1 MNKYD
6 LILKNAGVAD
16 LETKRV
22 FIADICIEG
31 GRIVKIGE
39 ADKDAIETVD
49 CSGLVA
55 TPGLIDAHVHV
66 ESSLALPQEFG
77 RAVIACGT
85 TAIIADPHEIVNVG
99 GVAAMDAFLVSAEKS
114 PCDVFSVVPSS
125 VPATPFDTNGAGKLT
140 ADDLR
145 KYADEERVVGLGE
158 VMCYNELFAGDE
170 DIKKKIALFKHK
182 TVDGHSAGMA
192 EKDLARY
199 AREGVRNDHEAGNYE
214 EAKLRFDAGLNIY
227 IREGSCAK
235 NLESIVKGVIRDGLD
250 LSRFAFCT
258 DDKHLSDILRDGH
271 INYSVRKA
279 VSLGMNSFD
288 ALTLACKN
296 PAVFY
301 GLTDRGEIKEGYKA
315 DIVLFDNLTD
325 FNVKTAIK
333 NGAVYKEKAA
343 EEQSVFLTDSLHY
356 ADLTEK
362 DLQIPKREEYS
373 VIGLIENSLVTEKLS
388 YKNTDG
394 LLKAVVVER
403 FGKNGNRAAAYLS
416 GYGIKNGAVAT
427 SFSHD
432 SHNVIAVGDNDADI
446 VAAVN
451 RLKEIGG
458 GYIAVSEGKTVAS
471 LPLTVGGLMSAED
484 YRTVSEKSKEFE
496 NTVHAMGVPEGID
509 VYESLSFVALPVIPF
524 LRLMDTGLFDV
535 IQNKFVD

>member
-6 LILKNAGVAD
+6 LILKNADVAD
-16 LETKRV
+16 LDAKRV
-22 FIADICIEG
+22 FKADICIAG
-31 GRIVKIGE
+31 GSIIKIGK
-39 ADKDAIETVD
+39 ADKEASETVD
-49 CSGLVA
+49 CTGLIA
-55 TPGLIDAHVHV
+55 APGLIDAHVHV

-77 RAVIACGT
+77 RAVIRYGT

-99 GVAAMDAFLVSAEKS
+99 GVAAMDAFLESAEKS

-125 VPATPFDTNGAGKLT
+125 VPATPYDTNGAGKLT
-140 ADDLR
+140 AEDIA
-145 KYADEERVVGLGE
+145 KYADEERAVGLGE
-158 VMCYNELFAGDE
+158 VMCYNELFAGDG
-170 DIKKKIALFKHK
+170 DIKKKIALFKRK
-182 TVDGHSAGMA
+182 TVDGHTAGMA

-199 AREGVRNDHEAGNYE
+199 AQEGVSNDHEAGNYE
-214 EAKLRFDAGLNIY
+214 EAKLRYDAGLNIY

-235 NLESIVKGVIRDGLD
+235 NLESIVKGVVRDNPD

-258 DDKHLSDILRDGH
+258 DDKHLSDILREGH
-271 INYSVRKA
+271 INFSVRKA
-279 VSLGMNSFD
+279 VSLGLNAFD

-315 DIVLFDNLTD
+315 DVVLFDSLTD
-325 FNVKTAIK
+325 FNVKAVIK
-333 NGAVYKEKAA
+333 NGAVYEEKAS
-343 EEQSVFLTDSLHY
+343 EKQSAFLTDSLNY
-356 ADLTEK
+356 ADLSEK
-362 DLQIPKREEYS
+362 DLQIPEREEYS
-373 VIGLIENSLVTEKLS
+373 VIGLIENSLVTEKLI

-394 LLKAVVVER
+394 LLKAVAVER
-403 FGKNGNRAAAYLS
+403 FGKNGNRAAAYLT

-451 RLKEIGG
+451 RLKESGG
-458 GYIAVSEGKTVAS
+458 GYIAVSGGITVAS
-471 LPLTVGGLMSAED
+471 LPLTVGGLMSSED
-484 YRTVSEKSKEFE
+484 YRTVSENSEEFE
-496 NTVHAMGVPEGID
+496 NTVHAMGVPAGID

-535 IQNKFVD
+535 IQNKFVN